1 MENTTYQQPN
11 SRHCFVCGV
20 QNSFGLQL
28 KFYDNGIDKV
38 WTEYVIPEHFQ
49 CYPGVAHGGVI
60 AAMLDEVCSRTAMI
74 ADSDHFMMT
83 AKLDIKYR
91 CPVPVGHPLNIT
103 GRLTKS
109 RDKILQAEGYIYLS
123 EDTIAAQASVT
134 LVDIPESTLDES
146 KLQELGWEVISD

>member
-49 CYPGVAHGGVI
+49 GYPGVAHGGVI

-146 KLQELGWEVISD
+146 KLQQLGWEVISD

>member
-1 MENTTYQQPN
+1 M
-11 SRHCFVCGV
+11 

-49 CYPGVAHGGVI
+49 GYPGVAHGGVI

-74 ADSDHFMMT
+74 SDSNHFMMT

-91 CPVPVGHPLNIT
+91 CPVPVDQLLRIMGK
-103 GRLTKS
+103 LTKS
-109 RDKILQAEGYIYLS
+109 HDRILQAEGYIYLDD
-123 EDTIAAQASVT
+123 ETIAAQASVT

-146 KLQELGWEVISD
+146 KLQQLGWELISD